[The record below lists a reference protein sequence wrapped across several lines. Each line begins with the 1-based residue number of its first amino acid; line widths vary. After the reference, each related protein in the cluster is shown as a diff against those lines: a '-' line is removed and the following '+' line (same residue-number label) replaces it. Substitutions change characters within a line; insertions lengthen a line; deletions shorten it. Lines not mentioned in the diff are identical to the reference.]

1 MDRKRRNLL
10 SLILSFALSCTTIPI
25 GITDDWSIIE
35 FVIGAASFFISGLIL
50 CWDNE
55 AAFHRN
61 PNAEIRF
68 GYNIS
73 GCLCIFFGAQGLWG
87 SWGEALLLKGLGA
100 ALMIIGAILTRL
112 ACCPKSDTTD

>member
-1 MDRKRRNLL
+1 MSLVL
-10 SLILSFALSCTTIPI
+10 SLALSCTLIPV
-25 GITDDWSIIE
+25 GITKGWGIIE
-35 FVIGAASFFISGLIL
+35 FVVGVASFFISGLIV
-50 CWDNE
+50 CWNNE

-68 GYNIS
+68 GYNIL
-73 GCLCIFFGAQGLWG
+73 GCLGIFFGVQGLWG
-87 SWGEALLLKGLGA
+87 CWGEALLLKVLGA